1 MKSSARTMTRRGT
14 KYLLALA
21 AICVPAVPVF
31 ALRMTEM
38 PANIQ
43 TQTKEARERTISLK
57 LPLLQPAFHWT
68 FMSREDLLSGKL
80 LLRISRNG
88 QANEI
93 VIFESG
99 KFSDGWEAMPLPPAP
114 ERGEIYFGFVST
126 REYPTAPGDELQL
139 ELTVTKDLP
148 GIGALQTGILP
159 AGKYTSTGSYSGLI
173 DEYDITFLAGQLASE
188 GKVPSAEQELLLD
201 KMRAMY
207 EHKAFLESWKEQW
220 PLKIT
225 GDTGWLPAEQAAAV
239 KDMLE
244 KLDSQAT
251 PSPAAIDTA
260 ATDETSPRKYLWFLI
275 AIPGAVLVVL
285 LLRHAFAHR

>member
-1 MKSSARTMTRRGT
+1 MKSSARTITRRGT

-21 AICVPAVPVF
+21 ALCVPAVPVF
-31 ALRMTEM
+31 ALHMTEM

-43 TQTKEARERTISLK
+43 TKATEARERTISLK

-126 REYPTAPGDELQL
+126 REYLTAPGDELQL
-139 ELTVTKDLP
+139 ELTVAKDLP

-201 KMRAMY
+201 KVRAMC

-225 GDTGWLPAEQAAAV
+225 GDTGWLPAEQAAGFKARLGNV
-239 KDMLE
+239 
-244 KLDSQAT
+244 DSEAA
-251 PSPAAIDTA
+251 PSPAVIDTA
-260 ATDETSPRKYLWFLI
+260 ATDEASPRRYLWFLI
-275 AIPGAVLVVL
+275 VIPAAVLAVL
-285 LLRHAFAHR
+285 LLRHTLAKR

>member
-1 MKSSARTMTRRGT
+1 MKSSVIRYVARRHKM
-14 KYLLALA
+14 LVLA
-21 AICVPAVPVF
+21 AMLFVPGTAVFGLHV
-31 ALRMTEM
+31 TEM
-38 PANIQ
+38 PQNIQ
-43 TQTKEARERTISLK
+43 TKVQEPRERTISLK

-80 LLRISRNG
+80 LLRITRGG
-88 QANEI
+88 QANNI
-93 VIFESG
+93 VIFENG
-99 KFSDGWEAMPLPPAP
+99 RFSEGWEAMPLPPAP

-173 DEYDITFLAGQLASE
+173 DEYDTTFLAGQLASE
-188 GKVPSAEQELLLD
+188 GKVPSAEQELLLA

-207 EHKAFLESWKEQW
+207 EHKAFLEFWKEQW

-239 KDMLE
+239 KEMLE
-244 KLDSQAT
+244 KVDSQAV
-251 PSPAAIDTA
+251 PSPAAMDTA
-260 ATDETSPRKYLWFLI
+260 VTDETSSRKYLWFLI
-275 AIPGAVLVVL
+275 AIPAAVLVVL
-285 LLRHAFAHR
+285 LLRHAFAKR